1 MSARATFSLLV
12 VALSCV
18 ALYNSNN
25 VFAQRSETPAADE
38 AGQDGQQGSVER
50 GEYIVHHVA
59 MCIYCHTPRDEEG
72 VPDMRQLLRGAP
84 MPVASPFPRQTWAFQ
99 APKIAGLPGG
109 WTEVDTVRFLQTGVS
124 PTGYQPRPPMPPF
137 RMNEEDARAVAAYLR
152 SL

>member
-1 MSARATFSLLV
+1 MSARSAFWLFVVVLCSL
-12 VALSCV
+12 AIYIS
-18 ALYNSNN
+18 SNA
-25 VFAQRSETPAADE
+25 FAQQNENPPADE
-38 AGQDGQQGSVER
+38 TRRAAQQDRVER

-59 MCIYCHTPRDEEG
+59 MCIYCHTPRDGEG

-84 MPVASPFPRQTWAFQ
+84 MPIDSPFPKQTWAFQ

-109 WTEVDTVRFLQTGVS
+109 WTENDMARFLQTGVS

-137 RMNEEDARAVAAYLR
+137 RMNDQDARAVAEYLH